1 MAVTVNSN
9 SSLTT
14 GVSQS
19 YVDIALAAKANTS
32 DVTSSPVW
40 THPLGLPEMVGDAT
54 YVGFNKTGGFYETF
68 TTSLTFNQIKMRLW
82 ATNSTTA
89 IEWKLFIRP
98 NTSSFNMQSTTP
110 TQSGTIASGGLQT
123 VESEYVLNLSD
134 TTVSSGQS
142 AFILFKAVDGTAINH
157 KRWLY
162 NSSITP
168 ARHGFILCTTSDW
181 NQVWSLA
188 GQTLGYGQAALQFL
202 YEPLSVRNSRI
213 ASNIS
218 YSATTSG
225 LAASTVQQ
233 AIDVLSAS
241 SITPPEII
249 VPTNVFGVQ
258 GRETNI
264 YFDNTFVGEGSG
276 YITDSNSSYGINQ
289 SERWTFVPTG
299 ALNST
304 IGLNVIDKRSGST
317 LVSKTVNL
325 LVAPSTAGTGLT
337 KKVLFIGD
345 SLISA
350 GTITQTMLD
359 IVSSGDAM
367 GVTLLGTQ
375 GTSPNKHEGRGGWT
389 VSAYTTA
396 GFTYYTFTVTGVVTA
411 PSINATEYTHNG
423 STYRVQAVN
432 LSSGSGTITCSVQSG
447 GAPLS
452 TGALTKSNAV
462 AGDATIAF
470 TASAA
475 VPANPFWFSGAVNF
489 AQYLSTNSIATP
501 DWVFIQ
507 LGIND
512 VFAQVSDSAASTL
525 ADTKFTSLDIL
536 INSIKAADANVKIG
550 VVIPPPPAAT
560 QDAFGANYLSGESR
574 WRHKRNILIW
584 ARQLLIKYQ
593 AQEANR
599 IYVVPANLNID
610 CVNNFPVG
618 AASAVN
624 SRNTTTVVRQSN
636 GVHPATSGYQQLG
649 DAIWS
654 FMKYYA

>member
-1 MAVTVNSN
+1 MTVVVNDNASM
-9 SSLTT
+9 SS
-14 GVSQS
+14 GVSQG
-19 YVDIALAAKANTS
+19 YVDSALAEKANTA
-32 DVTSSPVW
+32 DVASSPVW
-40 THPLGLPEMVGDAT
+40 THPLGVPEMVGDAT
-54 YVGFNKTGGFYETF
+54 YTGINRTGGFYETL
-68 TTSLTFNQIKMRLW
+68 TTGLTFNQIKMRLW
-82 ATNSTTA
+82 ATNTTTV
-89 IEWKLFIRP
+89 IEWKMFVRP

-110 TQSGTIASGGLQT
+110 TQSGNIAAGGLQIID
-123 VESEYVLNLSD
+123 SEYTLNLSD
-134 TTVSSGQS
+134 TTIASGQS
-142 AFILFKAVDGTAINH
+142 VFILFKAVDGTPINH

-181 NQVWSLA
+181 NQSWSLA
-188 GQTLGYGQAALQFL
+188 GQTLGYGQTALQFL

-218 YSATTSG
+218 YSAIASG

-241 SITPPEII
+241 ATPPPETV
-249 VPTNVFGVQ
+249 VPVNVFGVQ
-258 GRETNI
+258 GREMNI
-264 YFDNTFVGEGSG
+264 YFDNTFIGEGSG
-276 YITDSNSSYGINQ
+276 YISDSNSTYGVNQ
-289 SERWTFVPTG
+289 VERWTFTPTG
-299 ALNST
+299 AISST
-304 IGLNVIDKRSGST
+304 VGLNVLDKRSGST
-317 LVSKTVNL
+317 LVSKSTNL

-337 KKVLFIGD
+337 KKVLYIGD
-345 SLISA
+345 SLVSA
-350 GTITQTMLD
+350 NTITQTMLD
-359 IVSSGDAM
+359 IVAGGDVM
-367 GVTLLGTQ
+367 GLTLLGTQ

-396 GFTYYTFTVTGVVTA
+396 GFTYYTFTVAGVVTP

-432 LSSGSGTITCSVQSG
+432 LSGGSGTITCSVQSG

-452 TGALTKSNAV
+452 TGTLTKSNAV
-462 AGDATIAF
+462 AGDATIVF

-489 AQYLSTNSIATP
+489 SQYLSTNSIATP

-525 ADTKFTSLDIL
+525 ADTKFTNLDIL
-536 INSIKAADANVKIG
+536 INSIKASDASVKIG

-560 QDAFGANYLSGESR
+560 QDAFGANYLSGEAR

-584 ARQLLIKYQ
+584 ARQLLLKYQ
-593 AQEANR
+593 GQEANR

-618 AASAVN
+618 AAVAVN
-624 SRNTTTVVRQSN
+624 SRNATTVVRQSN
-636 GVHPATSGYQQLG
+636 GVHPATSGYQQIA
-649 DAIWS
+649 DAVWS
-654 FMKYYA
+654 FLKYYA